1 MLKQV
6 LRLVCQYL
14 HLNGLEKM
22 ATGYFSD
29 LNSLHSGLSLQI
41 SVKLLLDIRQD
52 WSPASSAGFKG
63 FLGYKDGNWL
73 KVNASLRVVNSV
85 AISRRVDNSESETDS
100 VLFKHAL
107 VGFHLHQ
114 EHQKQQQQEQEQP
127 SHQYQQQQSN

>member
-52 WSPASSAGFKG
+52 WSPASSAGFTG
-63 FLGYKDGNWL
+63 FVQYNAIMGHHIGNWL
-73 KVNASLRVVNSV
+73 KVKASLRVVNSV

-114 EHQKQQQQEQEQP
+114 EHQ
-127 SHQYQQQQSN
+127 